1 MIKIYSK
8 ESNSEVVCNFIK
20 RRKKDLRS
28 VFHSKCCL
36 CNFSEV
42 QEALE
47 FHHVHPEE
55 KSFAIC
61 SSNTTTKA
69 LRAQLEEMKK
79 CILVCANCHRGI
91 HYGIYQVPENWKDF
105 YDNEIAQSLL
115 KNLEKKKTY
124 CKNCG
129 KEITNGAEY
138 CKDCIILVSR
148 TVERPS
154 REILKNEI
162 RNFSFVSLG
171 KKYGVTDNAIRKWC
185 ISYGLPKTK
194 KDINSYSDTDWKK
207 I

>member
-1 MIKIYSK
+1 M
-8 ESNSEVVCNFIK
+8 CNFIK
-20 RRKKDLRS
+20 RRKKDLKS

-47 FHHVHPEE
+47 FHHVNPEE

-61 SSNTTTKA
+61 GSNNTTKA
-69 LRAQLEEMKK
+69 LQAQLLEMRK

-91 HYGIYQVPENWKDF
+91 HYGIYKVPDNWKDF
-105 YDNEIAQSLL
+105 YDEEIANTLL

-129 KEITNGAEY
+129 KEITNGAKY
-138 CKDCIILVSR
+138 CKECAVLVSQI
-148 TVERPS
+148 VERPS
-154 REILKNEI
+154 RKILKNEI
-162 RNFSFVSLG
+162 RNSSFVSLG
-171 KKYGVTDNAIRKWC
+171 KKYGVTDNAVRKWC
-185 ISYGLPKTK
+185 AIYNLPKTK
-194 KDINSYSDTDWKK
+194 KAINSYSDEDWEK